1 MQRKLGL
8 TLATALMMF
17 PQIVETIY
25 SPALTNIAKEFKVS
39 AEQAAQTLSLYF
51 FAFAIGVVVWG
62 RLCDLIGRRPT
73 ILSGLLLYSGASL
86 MALLS
91 RQFELLLAARMLSA
105 FGAAVG
111 SVGTQTMLR
120 DSYQRSELARVFSI
134 MGVALAASPAVGMIS
149 GSILV
154 YFWGYKGVFSGLSLL
169 AVLLSGWSAICLP
182 ETRPASMVTIP
193 LIGTLMMMLKD
204 VAIWCNALLIAL
216 FNLCLFSYYQLAPFN
231 FERLGFSPEIFGYTG
246 LFLALGVGIGAWLN
260 RLLLNKQWSSSN
272 LVLFASIIVLIGG
285 GLIMVLEDTWLFIL
299 PMILIV
305 VAYGIAIPNILA
317 SALIDYTDR
326 LGTAGA
332 LLGLLYYLILGGGL
346 ALAGWNQHLGV
357 VLICCG
363 CFILLLAVTNYFI
376 FMRAENNLTLRGF
389 GIMVNQSGKREI

>member
-1 MQRKLGL
+1 
-8 TLATALMMF
+8 
-17 PQIVETIY
+17 
-25 SPALTNIAKEFKVS
+25 
-39 AEQAAQTLSLYF
+39 
-51 FAFAIGVVVWG
+51 
-62 RLCDLIGRRPT
+62 
-73 ILSGLLLYSGASL
+73 
-86 MALLS
+86 MALLNS
-91 RQFELLLAARMLSA
+91 QFELLLIARMLSA

-120 DSYQRSELARVFSI
+120 DSYQGSELARVFSI
-134 MGVALAASPAVGMIS
+134 MGVALAVSPAVGMIS

-169 AVLLSGWSAICLP
+169 AVLLSGWSAVGLP
-182 ETRPASMVTIP
+182 ETRPVSMVTIP
-193 LIGTLMMMLKD
+193 LIGTSIIMLKD

-231 FERLGFSPEIFGYTG
+231 FERLGFSPEMFGYTG

-260 RLLLNKQWSSSN
+260 KLLLNKQWNSSN
-272 LVLFASIIVLIGG
+272 LVLLASVIVLIGG

-299 PMILIV
+299 PMMLIV

-317 SALIDYTDR
+317 SALSNYTDR

-332 LLGLLYYLILGGGL
+332 LLGLLYYVMLGGGL

-363 CFILLLAVTNYFI
+363 CFILLLAVTHYSI
-376 FMRAENNLTLRGF
+376 FMRAENNLSV
-389 GIMVNQSGKREI
+389 ME

>member
-8 TLATALMMF
+8 MLATALMMF

-39 AEQAAQTLSLYF
+39 AGQAAQTLSLYF

-111 SVGTQTMLR
+111 SIGTQTMLR
-120 DSYQRSELARVFSI
+120 DSYQKSELARVFSI
-134 MGVALAASPAVGMIS
+134 MGVALAVSPAVGMIS

-169 AVLLSGWSAICLP
+169 AVLLSGWSVICLP

-204 VAIWCNALLIAL
+204 IAIWCNALLIAL

-231 FERLGFSPEIFGYTG
+231 FERLGFSPEMFGYTG

-260 RLLLNKQWSSSN
+260 KLLLSKQWNSSN
-272 LVLFASIIVLIGG
+272 LVLLASVIVLIGG
-285 GLIMVLEDTWLFIL
+285 GLIMVLEDTGLFIL

-317 SALIDYTDR
+317 SALTDYTDR

-332 LLGLLYYLILGGGL
+332 LLGLLYYLMLGGGL

-363 CFILLLAVTNYFI
+363 CFILLLAVTSYFI
-376 FMRAENNLTLRGF
+376 FMRAENNLSV
-389 GIMVNQSGKREI
+389 ME

>member
-62 RLCDLIGRRPT
+62 RMCDLIGRRPT

-86 MALLS
+86 MALFS
-91 RQFELLLAARMLSA
+91 VQFELLLAARMLSA

-111 SVGTQTMLR
+111 SVGTQTIMR
-120 DSYQRSELARVFSI
+120 DSYQGSELARVFSI
-134 MGVALAASPAVGMIS
+134 MGVALAVSPAVGMVS

-182 ETRPASMVTIP
+182 ETRPVSMVTIS
-193 LIGTLMMMLKD
+193 LIDTLIIMLKD
-204 VAIWCNALLIAL
+204 VAIWCNALLIAF
-216 FNLCLFSYYQLAPFN
+216 FNLCLFSYYQLAPFD
-231 FERLGFSPEIFGYTG
+231 FERLGLSSEMFGYTG
-246 LFLALGVGIGAWLN
+246 LLLALGAGIGAFLN
-260 RLLLNKQWSSSN
+260 RFLLNKRWHSSN
-272 LVLFASIIVLIGG
+272 LMLLASIITLIGG
-285 GLIMVLEDTWLFIL
+285 GMIMVLEDTWLFIL
-299 PMILIV
+299 PMVLIV
-305 VAYGIAIPNILA
+305 VSYGIAVPNILA
-317 SALIDYTDR
+317 SALINYTDR

-332 LLGLLYYLILGGGL
+332 LLGLLYYLMLGIGL
-346 ALAGWNQHLGV
+346 ALAGWSQHLGV
-357 VLICCG
+357 VLMCCG
-363 CFILLLAVTNYFI
+363 CFILLLVIINF
-376 FMRAENNLTLRGF
+376 FMLIRTENNISVT
-389 GIMVNQSGKREI
+389 E

>member
-1 MQRKLGL
+1 MQRKIGL
-8 TLATALMMF
+8 VLATALMMF

-25 SPALTNIAKEFKVS
+25 SPALTDIAKEFKVS

-51 FAFAIGVVVWG
+51 FAFAIGVVIWG

-86 MALLS
+86 VALLS

-111 SVGTQTMLR
+111 SVGTQTIMR
-120 DSYQRSELARVFSI
+120 DSYQGSELARVFSI
-134 MGVALAASPAVGMIS
+134 VGVALAVSPAVGMIS

-154 YFWGYKGVFSGLSLL
+154 YFWGYKGVFLGLSLL
-169 AVLLSGWSAICLP
+169 AVLLSSWVAIYLP
-182 ETRPASMVTIP
+182 ETRPVAVAIIP
-193 LIGTLMMMLKD
+193 LTSTLLMMLKD
-204 VAIWCNALLIAL
+204 MAIWRNALLIAL

-231 FERLGFSPEIFGYTG
+231 FERLGFSPEMFGYTG
-246 LFLALGVGIGAWLN
+246 LFLASGAGIGAWLN
-260 RLLLNKQWSSSN
+260 KLLLNKQWNSSN
-272 LVLFASIIVLIGG
+272 LVFLASVIVLIGG

-317 SALIDYTDR
+317 SALINYTDR

-332 LLGLLYYLILGGGL
+332 LLGLLYYLMLGTGL

-376 FMRAENNLTLRGF
+376 SMKAENNLSVT
-389 GIMVNQSGKREI
+389 E

>member
-62 RLCDLIGRRPT
+62 RMCDLIGRRLT
-73 ILSGLLLYSGASL
+73 LLSGLLLYSGASL

-91 RQFELLLAARMLSA
+91 RQFELLLVVRMLSA

-120 DSYQRSELARVFSI
+120 DVYQGSELARVFSI
-134 MGVALAASPAVGMIS
+134 MGVALAVSPAVGMIS

-169 AVLLSGWSAICLP
+169 AVLLLGWSAICLP
-182 ETRPASMVTIP
+182 ETRPVSMVTIP
-193 LIGTLMMMLKD
+193 LIGTLIIMLKD

-216 FNLCLFSYYQLAPFN
+216 FNLCVFSYYQLAPFN
-231 FERLGFSPEIFGYTG
+231 FERLGLSSEMFGYTG
-246 LFLALGVGIGAWLN
+246 LLLALGVGIGSWLN
-260 RLLLNKQWSSSN
+260 KFLLKKEWNSPNLMLLSS
-272 LVLFASIIVLIGG
+272 VIVLVGG
-285 GLIMVLEDTWLFIL
+285 GLIMAMEVTWLFIL
-299 PMILIV
+299 PMILVV
-305 VAYGIAIPNILA
+305 VAYGIAIPNILS
-317 SALIDYTDR
+317 SALINYTDR

-332 LLGLLYYLILGGGL
+332 LLGLLYYLLLGGGL
-346 ALAGWNQHLGV
+346 MLTGWYQCLGV
-357 VLICCG
+357 ILVYCG
-363 CFILLLAVTNYFI
+363 CFILLLAVSNYL
-376 FMRAENNLTLRGF
+376 MLVKSGNNRSVT
-389 GIMVNQSGKREI
+389 E

>member
-1 MQRKLGL
+1 MQRKPGL
-8 TLATALMMF
+8 ALATALMMF

-51 FAFAIGVVVWG
+51 FAFAIGVVIWG
-62 RLCDLIGRRPT
+62 RMCDLIGRRPT
-73 ILSGLLLYSGASL
+73 LLGGLLLYSCASL

-91 RQFELLLAARMLSA
+91 SQFELLLAARMLSA

-134 MGVALAASPAVGMIS
+134 IGIALAISPAIGMIS

-154 YFWGYKGVFSGLSLL
+154 HFWGYKGVFFGLSLL
-169 AVLLSGWSAICLP
+169 AVLLSGWFVIHLP
-182 ETRPASMVTIP
+182 ETRPTAVVKVP
-193 LIGTLMMMLKD
+193 LISTLIIMLKD
-204 VAIWCNALLIAL
+204 LAIWCNALLIAL

-231 FERLGFSPEIFGYTG
+231 FERLGFSPEMFGYTG

-260 RLLLNKQWSSSN
+260 KFLLKKEWNSSN
-272 LVLFASIIVLIGG
+272 LVLLSSVIVLVGG
-285 GLIMVLEDTWLFIL
+285 GLIMAMEVTWLFIL
-299 PMILIV
+299 PMILVV
-305 VAYGIAIPNILA
+305 VAYGIAIPNILS
-317 SALIDYTDR
+317 SALINYTDR

-332 LLGLLYYLILGGGL
+332 LLGLLYYLMLGGGL
-346 ALAGWNQHLGV
+346 MLTGWYQRFGV
-357 VLICCG
+357 VLVYCG
-363 CFILLLAVTNYFI
+363 CFILLLAVSNYL
-376 FMRAENNLTLRGF
+376 RLVKSGNNRSV
-389 GIMVNQSGKREI
+389 MK

>member
-8 TLATALMMF
+8 TLAAALMMF

-62 RLCDLIGRRPT
+62 RMCDLIGRRLT
-73 ILSGLLLYSGASL
+73 LLSGLLLYSGASL

-91 RQFELLLAARMLSA
+91 RQFELLLVVRMLSA

-120 DSYQRSELARVFSI
+120 DVYQGSELARVFSI
-134 MGVALAASPAVGMIS
+134 MGVALAVSPAVGMIS

-182 ETRPASMVTIP
+182 ETRPVSMVTIP
-193 LIGTLMMMLKD
+193 LIGTLIIMLKD

-216 FNLCLFSYYQLAPFN
+216 FNLCVFSYYQLAPFN
-231 FERLGFSPEIFGYTG
+231 FERLGFSPEMFGYTG

-260 RLLLNKQWSSSN
+260 KFLLKKEWNSSN
-272 LVLFASIIVLIGG
+272 LVLLSSVIVLIGG
-285 GLIMVLEDTWLFIL
+285 ELIMAMEATWLFIL

-317 SALIDYTDR
+317 SALINYTDR

-332 LLGLLYYLILGGGL
+332 LLGLLYYLLLGGGL
-346 ALAGWNQHLGV
+346 ILTGWSQRLGV
-357 VLICCG
+357 VLVCCG
-363 CFILLLAVTNYFI
+363 CFILLLAVTHYFM
-376 FMRAENNLTLRGF
+376 F
-389 GIMVNQSGKREI
+389 VKSGNAGQ